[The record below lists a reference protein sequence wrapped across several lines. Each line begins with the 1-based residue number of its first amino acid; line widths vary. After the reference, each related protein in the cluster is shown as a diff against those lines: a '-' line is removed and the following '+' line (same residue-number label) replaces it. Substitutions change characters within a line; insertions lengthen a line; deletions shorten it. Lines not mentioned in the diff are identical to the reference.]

1 MRKFMLSMPAMAFL
15 AFPAGADPSQDEID
29 AARSECRDAFLAR
42 DAEAYMDAAASM
54 IAWGALQ
61 NPEWTREVELCL
73 AFAETIEGANLETA
87 RERAAALANEGDR
100 TFATEAPASPAE
112 LPEADSRLADYL
124 TRLQADGADIDA
136 VVREIAADQTFA
148 PSPSPERDALEAAVT
163 AYVRPIPAAQA
174 ERNLVAYQA
183 LARIDPEDQ
192 TYRDRVARYEQ
203 AIEAERE
210 QLQRTARALEGRLV
224 RTTAEFDGSSWARH
238 PSSPRYQDIRNY
250 VTLYLIKSGTG
261 QQTMEL
267 FFNYTSRSGWL
278 FVDSASINIDGE
290 TTRVPVGQWFRDNDR
305 LCCTNPVRD
314 SSCESSVVAGG
325 HEQTE
330 HTDLQDAE
338 LARVQQGAQAP
349 RIAGDLVRSRHGL
362 GGEAHRQT
370 WPTA

>member
-1 MRKFMLSMPAMAFL
+1 MRKFMLSLPAMALF
-15 AFPAGADPSQDEID
+15 AFPVSANPSQEDVD

-61 NPEWTREVELCL
+61 NPEWMRDVELCL
-73 AFAETIEGANLETA
+73 AFADAIEGANLETA
-87 RERAAALANEGDR
+87 RERAAALAGEGDPMV
-100 TFATEAPASPAE
+100 ATEAPASPAE
-112 LPEADSRLADYL
+112 LPEADTRLADYL

-210 QLQRTARALEGRLV
+210 QLQRTARALEG
-224 RTTAEFDGSSWARH
+224 
-238 PSSPRYQDIRNY
+238 
-250 VTLYLIKSGTG
+250 
-261 QQTMEL
+261 
-267 FFNYTSRSGWL
+267 
-278 FVDSASINIDGE
+278 
-290 TTRVPVGQWFRDNDR
+290 
-305 LCCTNPVRD
+305 
-314 SSCESSVVAGG
+314 
-325 HEQTE
+325 
-330 HTDLQDAE
+330 
-338 LARVQQGAQAP
+338 
-349 RIAGDLVRSRHGL
+349 
-362 GGEAHRQT
+362 
-370 WPTA
+370 

>member
-112 LPEADSRLADYL
+112 LPEANSRLADYL

-314 SSCESSVVAGG
+314 SSCKSSVVAGG

>member
-15 AFPAGADPSQDEID
+15 AFPAGADPSQEVVD

-61 NPEWTREVELCL
+61 NPEWMREVELCL
-73 AFAETIEGANLETA
+73 AFADAIEGANLETA
-87 RERAAALANEGDR
+87 RERAAALAREGDPMV
-100 TFATEAPASPAE
+100 ATEAPASPAE
-112 LPEADSRLADYL
+112 LSEADTRLADYL

-136 VVREIAADQTFA
+136 IVREIAADQTFA

-250 VTLYLIKSGTG
+250 VTLYLIESGTG

-278 FVDSASINIDGE
+278 FVESASINIDGE
-290 TTRVPVGQWFRDNDR
+290 TTRVPVGQWFRDND
-305 LCCTNPVRD
+305 
-314 SSCESSVVAGG
+314 
-325 HEQTE
+325 TE
-330 HTDLQDAE
+330 IWEFASLRGDAAVS
-338 LARVQQGAQAP
+338 LARQIAEADRAVVRFNGQQFYDDYVVSDADKRVMREMLAMWDVISQ
-349 RIAGDLVRSRHGL
+349 
-362 GGEAHRQT
+362 E
-370 WPTA
+370 